1 MAASRQLAV
10 GIFHIC
16 RCLGRARSGCTSWGL
31 RNDRARRLGH
41 HEEFIMTFRPVLF
54 IALFALIFFACDA
67 ASSPSSAGSDKDV
80 VVSPDSSVSDSGVSA
95 ADGVPSSDAP
105 DDSSDA
111 NTEPPPTCPDNQ
123 VYSELLGR
131 CAAPPCCD
139 IDGKWNCGDITVDTQ
154 IPTVFQLTFTVTGS
168 YIVAI
173 KSKYGNKYE
182 GWFENDEFE
191 ILFTDFLGN
200 ETQYHSASI
209 TSNEIRGAGYLDT
222 GTEYHDLSFTCKR

>member
-1 MAASRQLAV
+1 
-10 GIFHIC
+10 
-16 RCLGRARSGCTSWGL
+16 
-31 RNDRARRLGH
+31 
-41 HEEFIMTFRPVLF
+41 MTFRPVLF

-80 VVSPDSSVSDSGVSA
+80 VVSPDSTVSDSGVSA

-123 VYSELLGR
+123 VYSELLDR

-139 IDGKWNCGDITVDTQ
+139 IDGEWVCVDKT
-154 IPTVFQLTFTVTGS
+154 IDTNIETNFMLTFTVTGS
-168 YIVAI
+168 YIVAVE
-173 KSKYGNKYE
+173 SKYGNKYE

-191 ILFTDFLGN
+191 ILFTDFFGN
-200 ETQYHSASI
+200 EIQYHATSIATSI
-209 TSNEIRGAGYLDT
+209 TPNEIRGTGYIDA
-222 GTEYHDLSFTCKR
+222 GTEYHDLTFTCKR